1 MVENEK
7 SKKGHKISRKVP
19 MSFKSARFLKVLV
32 EELQILKDHLKRA
45 HLQYHTFK
53 LARED
58 TLSQM

>member
-19 MSFKSARFLKVLV
+19 MSFKSARFPKVLV

-45 HLQYHTFK
+45 HLQYQTFK
-53 LARED
+53 LAI
-58 TLSQM
+58 

>member
-19 MSFKSARFLKVLV
+19 MSFKSARFPKVLV

-45 HLQYHTFK
+45 HLQYQTFK
-53 LARED
+53 LAREE